1 MFWTICVLLACV
13 RPVSTGVYYET
24 NVVEIEELP
33 YVEVI
38 SLLREPVRKGSWEIT
53 PTVFVCRKTPITRGR
68 VYQAMRMWQRLGYE
82 LEGPFMNSEI
92 PECTGESEFSWGN
105 IVIEL
110 RGQDFP
116 EDKLAV
122 TRTYRRVEDDT
133 IVGAVIQIQN
143 FASEKER
150 TIEHELGHA
159 LGWQHFNR
167 KNHMMNAIHQLGGW
181 DTYGLRR
188 PRK

>member
-1 MFWTICVLLACV
+1 
-13 RPVSTGVYYET
+13 
-24 NVVEIEELP
+24 
-33 YVEVI
+33 
-38 SLLREPVRKGSWEIT
+38 
-53 PTVFVCRKTPITRGR
+53 
-68 VYQAMRMWQRLGYE
+68 MWQRLGYE

-133 IVGAVIQIQN
+133 IAGAVIQIQN